1 MTEKRKTGVSA
12 ALARSGPG
20 DAPGEAEPLQCD
32 LFAPPQLSERQAERR
47 AKVEQAERKRGRPPG
62 SGNKS
67 TSDWNAYLERR
78 YSSPIEGLSAI
89 SDMTPVELL
98 ISLGLFSPDPCEPDK
113 KPEAAAIRWAFEQI
127 KDCRKAVMPYRH
139 AKLGPV
145 LVDDDGEDVPVIAL
159 GVMVRPGGGQ
169 PGDGAKRVG
178 GPVIDARPADVVREE
193 KQRLSETQA
202 APSNASP
209 SNSDA
214 NALKD
219 KAD

>member
-1 MTEKRKTGVSA
+1 VEK
-12 ALARSGPG
+12 
-20 DAPGEAEPLQCD
+20 
-32 LFAPPQLSERQAERR
+32 
-47 AKVEQAERKRGRPPG
+47 AERKRGRPPG
-62 SGNKS
+62 AGNKS
-67 TSDWNAYLERR
+67 TSEWNAYLERR

-98 ISLGLFSPDPCEPDK
+98 ISLGLWSPDPCD
-113 KPEAAAIRWAFEQI
+113 PEAQPQRSEIKWAFEQI

-159 GVMVRPGGGQ
+159 GVMVRPGGGR

-178 GPVIDARPADVVREE
+178 GSVIDARPADVVREE
-193 KQRLSETQA
+193 KQRLNDAQ
-202 APSNASP
+202 PVQSNASA
-209 SNSDA
+209 SNADT